1 MKVSELVKMLKL
13 HTITDHGMDAELTF
27 WDVDNDCELQL
38 MPQSDDDSPGVEII
52 PYLGCNCEGDIVIN
66 LKHKA

>member
-1 MKVSELVKMLKL
+1 
-13 HTITDHGMDAELTF
+13 MDAELTF